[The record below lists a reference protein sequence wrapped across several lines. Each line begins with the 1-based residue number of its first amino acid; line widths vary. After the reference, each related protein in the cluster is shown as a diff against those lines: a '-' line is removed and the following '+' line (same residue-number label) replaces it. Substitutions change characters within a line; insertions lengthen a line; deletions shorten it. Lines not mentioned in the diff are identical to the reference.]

1 MAPFPKTLNSLD
13 RALIADCF
21 AELGQRI
28 AAAPDG
34 LWTTFGTAQWALA
47 GIVEN
52 WNMQDYRDGDGATND
67 DIVCGGCDSPIFDH
81 ARGCPVL
88 ALQELVAR
96 L

>member
-1 MAPFPKTLNSLD
+1 MAPFPKPLSPLD

-21 AELGQRI
+21 AELGKRI

-47 GIVEN
+47 VIVEN
-52 WNMQDYRDGDGATND
+52 WDIQGYRDGEDATND
-67 DIVCGGCDSPIFDH
+67 DITCGGCDSPIYDH